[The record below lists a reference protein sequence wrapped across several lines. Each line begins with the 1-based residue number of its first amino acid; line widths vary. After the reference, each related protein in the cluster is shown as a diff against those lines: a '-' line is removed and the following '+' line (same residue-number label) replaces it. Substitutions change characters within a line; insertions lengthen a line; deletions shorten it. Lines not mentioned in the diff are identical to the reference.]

1 MADTPEQDQA
11 ASQQVQIVTDTTKA
25 TESYTNFCRVIGT
38 PEELVV
44 DFGLNTQPNRIP
56 TEPIQISQRVIM
68 NFYTAKR
75 LLIALQQTVMHH
87 EAVFGVLETDFRRR
101 VQPQA
106 AQQMQQQQ

>member
-1 MADTPEQDQA
+1 MSETPEQA
-11 ASQQVQIVTDTTKA
+11 APEAAQQQVQIMTDTSKA

-56 TEPIQISQRVIM
+56 TEPIVISQRVIM

-101 VQPQA
+101 IQPQA
-106 AQQMQQQQ
+106 QQPQQ